1 MAEISTTPQV
11 AHTPMMQQY
20 WRLKTQHPKSLL
32 FYRMGDFYELFYEDA
47 QRASQLLAIS
57 LTTRGHS
64 AGSPV
69 PMAGVPYH
77 AVEGYLAKLIQLG
90 ESVAICEQI
99 GDPAA
104 SKGPVERQVVRIVTP
119 GTVTDE
125 ALLPERQENL
135 LAAVWHASGQFGYA
149 TLEISTGRFCLS
161 EPSDTTALAAELQ
174 RSDPVELLYP
184 EGFELLDCI
193 EARPGLRRQHR
204 WIFDLKTARQQ
215 LNLQFSTSDLRGF
228 GVEEAELGLR
238 AAGALLHYVKETQR
252 VPLPH
257 IRRLIFES
265 QQHFVLMDA
274 ATRQHLELTKNLAGG
289 TENTLAAILDHT
301 ATPMGSRLLKRWLHQ
316 PIRDRSRLRARQQA
330 IAALQ
335 PLTASLKRLLRHL
348 GDFERLLARVALRSA
363 RPRDFARIRQA
374 LQQLP
379 LLQAELANCPLDSLR
394 QLSQHIGEFQSIH
407 ALLTQILVAE
417 PPLLIR
423 DGGVIADGYHA
434 ELDEWRAL
442 AAGASDYLVQLE
454 RRERQALGLESLK
467 VGFNAVHGYYI
478 QISHGQRHLI
488 PSHYIRRQTL
498 KNVERY
504 IIPELKT
511 YEERVLTAQSRALA
525 LEKALYSD
533 LFDQLLPYLPALQQS
548 ALALAKL
555 DVLTNLAERADRL
568 CYHVPTLSSQP
579 GIQIEAGRH
588 PVIEQVLETPFVAN
602 SVQLSPERR
611 LCIITGPNMGGKS
624 TYMRQTA
631 LIIVLAYIGSFVPAQ
646 HCLLGPIDRI
656 FTRIGAADDL
666 AAGRSTFMVEMS
678 ETANIL
684 NNATQ
689 QSLVLMDEI
698 GRGTATYDGLSLAWA
713 CAEMLAEQIQSMTL
727 FATHYF
733 ELTALADQLQGV
745 DNLHVTAVEHGQ
757 SIVFMHTV
765 AAGAANKSY
774 GLAVAK
780 LAGIPARVLE
790 RAQQK
795 LLQLESTAGT
805 LRVVEPLESVPLS
818 EHQHLLTTQPVIHP
832 VLEALEA
839 LEPDTLTPREALTWL
854 YRLKQRVISHR
865 KITSQ

>member
-1 MAEISTTPQV
+1 MAEFSIPSLA

-20 WRLKTQHPKSLL
+20 LRLKAQHPKTLL

-47 QRASQLLAIS
+47 KQASQLLAIS
-57 LTTRGHS
+57 LTTRGQS
-64 AGSPV
+64 AGAPV

-77 AVEGYLAKLIQLG
+77 AIEGYLAKLIQLG

-119 GTVTDE
+119 GTVSDE

-135 LAAVWHASGQFGYA
+135 LAAVWHACGHFGYA

-161 EPSDTTALAAELQ
+161 EPSDVTALTAELQ
-174 RSDPVELLYP
+174 RTDPVELLYP
-184 EGFELLDCI
+184 EGFELMECI

-215 LNLQFSTSDLRGF
+215 LNLQFATADLRGF
-228 GVEEAELGLR
+228 GVEEAESGLR
-238 AAGALLHYVKETQR
+238 AAGGLLHYVKETQR

-265 QQHFVLMDA
+265 SQHFVLMDA
-274 ATRQHLELTKNLAGG
+274 VTRQHLELTKNVAGG
-289 TENTLAAILDHT
+289 TENTLAAILDQT

-316 PIRDRSRLRARQQA
+316 PIRDRARLIARQQA
-330 IAALQ
+330 ISALQ
-335 PLTASLKRLLRHL
+335 PMTERLKKLLHPI
-348 GDFERLLARVALRSA
+348 GDFERLLSRVALRSA
-363 RPRDFARIRQA
+363 RPRDFSRIRQA

-379 LLQAELANCPLDSLR
+379 LLQAELAQCPLASLQ
-394 QLSQHIGEFQSIH
+394 QLSQRIGQFHSLH
-407 ALLTQILVAE
+407 TLLTQIIVAE

-423 DGGVIADGYHA
+423 EGGVIAEGYHA
-434 ELDEWRAL
+434 ELDEWRSL

-478 QISHGQRHLI
+478 QVSHGQRHLV
-488 PSHYIRRQTL
+488 PSHYTRRQTL

-504 IIPELKT
+504 TIPELKT

-525 LEKALYSD
+525 LEKALYHD
-533 LFDQLLPYLPALQQS
+533 LFDQLLPYLPGLQQS

-568 CYHVPTLSSQP
+568 CYRVPLLSSQP

-588 PVIEQVLETPFVAN
+588 PVIEQVLKTPFVTN

-631 LIIVLAYIGSFVPAQ
+631 LIVVLAYIGSFVPAQ
-646 HCLLGPIDRI
+646 NCLLGPIDRI

-713 CAEMLAEQIQSMTL
+713 CAQTLVEQIRAMTL

-733 ELTALADQLQGV
+733 ELTALAAQLPGV
-745 DNLHVTAVEHGQ
+745 ENLHVTAVEHEQ
-757 SIVFMHTV
+757 SITFMHTV
-765 AAGAANKSY
+765 EAGAANKSY

-780 LAGIPARVLE
+780 LAGVPANVLE

-795 LLQLESTAGT
+795 LTQLEITAGT
-805 LRVVEPLESVPLS
+805 LSVVELSDTELLS
-818 EHQHLLTTQPVIHP
+818 ERQQLLTAQVDHP
-832 VLEALEA
+832 VLVALKA
-839 LEPDTLTPREALTWL
+839 LEPDTLTPREALSWL
-854 YRLKQRVISHR
+854 YSLKQQMS
-865 KITSQ
+865 SDQ